1 MTEHTRSDPEHDDHG
16 DHPSRD
22 EEWSRSSDDDLHRG
36 ARILSALGD
45 PERLRLLEMI
55 APGEICVADLV
66 EETGARP
73 TTVSQ
78 RLRLLRDHD
87 LVRTRREG
95 KHVYYRLSDGHAEAL
110 LRSALDHALEVGG

>member
-1 MTEHTRSDPEHDDHG
+1 M
-16 DHPSRD
+16 
-22 EEWSRSSDDDLHRG
+22 SSQEDLERG

-45 PERLRLLEMI
+45 AERLRLLQI
-55 APGEICVADLV
+55 LAGGEVCVSDLV
-66 EETGARP
+66 ALTEARP

-95 KHVYYRLSDGHAEAL
+95 KHIFYRLADEHVVAL
-110 LRSALDHALEVGG
+110 LDGAIAHAVEIG